1 MTILLSL
8 RYCGVNVYC
17 LIFYY
22 TESKEK
28 EVRTMIAIQTAI
40 FFMLTIGLLVGLNEN
55 N

>member
-8 RYCGVNVYC
+8 RYCGVRVYC
-17 LIFYY
+17 LILYY